1 MHELTLTRHN
11 PLIDPYLEVWGAP
24 VGIDLFLGG
33 LVAGILILT
42 GLYYLIRGIGRETPG
57 FIRNSMLA
65 APVLLSVGVF
75 LLFVD
80 LDYKWHVFRFY
91 TTFQFTSPMS
101 WGSWIILLVYPASAA
116 MIVLAHR
123 DRWWVRWYP
132 PAVRIAETWWQAI
145 AVACIVL
152 GSMLGL
158 YTGVLLSASTG
169 RPLWNHGMMAPLFLI
184 SGVAT
189 GAAWMWLFHRKSGS
203 EAEQDLG
210 LILAGMVA
218 SEILALML
226 LITTLFTAA
235 DSQRESV
242 MLILGGPY
250 TAVFWVFVVAIGIVI
265 PLILQSLQVLG
276 RLESRFV
283 MPAMVLVGGASL
295 RLIMVYA
302 GQISEV
308 LR

>member
-24 VGIDLFLGG
+24 VGIDLFLAG
-33 LVAGILILT
+33 LVAGLLILT
-42 GLYYLIRGIGRETPG
+42 GLYYLIRGIDRETPA

-65 APVLLSVGVF
+65 APVLLSIGVF

-80 LDYKWHVFRFY
+80 LSNKWHVFRFY
-91 TTFQFTSPMS
+91 LTFQFTSPMS
-101 WGSWIILLVYPASAA
+101 WGSWIILFVYPASAA
-116 MIVLAHR
+116 MIVLANR
-123 DRWWVRWYP
+123 DRRWIAWYP
-132 PAVRIAETWWQAI
+132 PAVRIAERWWRAI
-145 AVACIVL
+145 AVANIVL

-184 SGVAT
+184 SGVAS
-189 GAAWMWLFHRKSGS
+189 GAAWMWLFHRDAGT
-203 EAEQDLG
+203 EADRDLG

-218 SEILALML
+218 SEILGLLL

-235 DSQRESV
+235 DSQKESV
-242 MLILGGPY
+242 ILILGGPF
-250 TAVFWVFVVAIGIVI
+250 TAVFWVFVVAIGIVV
-265 PLILQSLQVLG
+265 PLMLQTLQVLG

-283 MPAMVLVGGASL
+283 MPAMVLAGGLSL
-295 RLIMVYA
+295 RLIMIYA